1 MPPELVLCGTL
12 SPDIEVFMK
21 IPEELFRNRFEQEYN
36 AETGR
41 DLIPE
46 GADFGTYFKKC
57 LEEASHGNAKMAL
70 FAATEYGARRDNPE
84 NLRAFRDW
92 ILKSIC
98 LGSSYARVFCLRE
111 YLREAVESGNM
122 GSAEAYAREA
132 LLLYRDHGY
141 IMAAETALR
150 GLLALGD
157 EEALAR
163 AEELLEDALKTTGAA
178 ELLLV
183 FAQGTLDYD
192 DGPEKISERADL
204 LIHAADLG
212 IREAIRLMAV
222 YYRVHVRD
230 LAPRVKD
237 LIACVKRHQ
246 EDDDAGARKT
256 LALIYSAGTFRTNPV
271 YDFRKARL
279 TLAEIR
285 EPDEETDRI
294 MEMCGGRDAL

>member
-1 MPPELVLCGTL
+1 MR
-12 SPDIEVFMK
+12 
-21 IPEELFRNRFEQEYN
+21 IPEQLFRNRFEQEYN

-46 GADFGTYFKKC
+46 GEDFGAYFKKC
-57 LEEASHGNAKMAL
+57 LEEASRGDAKMAL

-92 ILKSIC
+92 ILRSIC
-98 LGSSYARVFCLRE
+98 LGSSYARVFCIRE
-111 YLREAVESGNM
+111 YLREAVESGNT
-122 GSAEAYAREA
+122 GSVAAYAEEVLR
-132 LLLYRDHGY
+132 LYRDHGY

-157 EEALAR
+157 EEALA
-163 AEELLEDALKTTGAA
+163 TGSA

-183 FAQGTLDYD
+183 FVQGSLDYD

-204 LIHAADLG
+204 LIRAADLG
-212 IREAIRLMAV
+212 IREAIRLLAV

-237 LIACVKRHQ
+237 LIACIKRHQ

-279 TLAEIR
+279 TLAEIK
-285 EPDEETDRI
+285 EPDEETERI